1 MKMVIKHGYDEFFVH
16 NSESCIGSYGPCNPS
31 RTPKLW
37 AITQENDNFLVIPHK
52 HVSGL
57 TVIVNSPGTP
67 KLWSI
72 THGNDHKKE
81 KKKNFHHSSQI
92 CKSPWNPNTVGD
104 YSCKRSENTKMT
116 SFW

>member
-37 AITQENDNFLVIPHK
+37 AITQENDNFLVIPRK

-57 TVIVNSPGTP
+57 TVIVNRPGTP

-72 THGNDHKKE
+72 THGNDHKK
-81 KKKNFHHSSQI
+81 Q
-92 CKSPWNPNTVGD
+92 
-104 YSCKRSENTKMT
+104 KRRIFIIPLKYVNRLGTLILWEITHANGQKTLK
-116 SFW
+116 